1 MCAVKETPSVT
12 TRSGSIVVVSR
23 EDHVLPLC
31 ALHLKHFHGD
41 SLRDLVKSPT
51 SGKEHQV
58 GAGTTFLTSIA
69 FRALY
74 SMLLAPADYFHV
86 HLRLHESVV
95 SCRPL
100 RRHRCAMIHSLSL
113 EVALP
118 FAPSSALCLFDNP
131 FPCESSAFTGVLP
144 LALRAHS
151 QTKTN
156 KKTCVSLTSI
166 SCIA

>member
-12 TRSGSIVVVSR
+12 TRSGSIVVVNR

-69 FRALY
+69 FRALH
-74 SMLLAPADYFHV
+74 SMFLALADYFHV

-100 RRHRCAMIHSLSL
+100 RHHHDSFPLPLKSPHLSHHHLLSVCSTTHFLAKAVLSL
-113 EVALP
+113 ACYRLRY
-118 FAPSSALCLFDNP
+118 APTHNQKQS
-131 FPCESSAFTGVLP
+131 
-144 LALRAHS
+144 
-151 QTKTN
+151 
-156 KKTCVSLTSI
+156 KKTMCVS
-166 SCIA
+166 